1 MRSWALP
8 GTHPIGNSMNKFQL
22 ITTPLLLCATIGFST
37 AAYSSDTGDTSGKSE
52 NALSEMGK
60 NATEVPGDIVD
71 TVKDAGTGAADTAK
85 SMTEGFGK
93 TTDKGAIQEAPD
105 AGN

>member
-1 MRSWALP
+1 
-8 GTHPIGNSMNKFQL
+8 MNKIQL

-37 AAYSSDTGDTSGKSE
+37 AAYSSDTSGKSE
-52 NALSEMGK
+52 NALSEMGH
-60 NATEVPGDIVD
+60 NATEVPGEIVD

>member
-1 MRSWALP
+1 
-8 GTHPIGNSMNKFQL
+8 MNKIQL
-22 ITTPLLLCATIGFST
+22 ITTPLMLCATIGFSA
-37 AAYSSDTGDTSGKSE
+37 AAYSSDTSGKSD
-52 NALSEMGK
+52 NAASEMGH
-60 NATEVPGDIVD
+60 NAADVPGEIVD
-71 TVKDAGTGAADTAK
+71 TVTDAGTGAADTAK